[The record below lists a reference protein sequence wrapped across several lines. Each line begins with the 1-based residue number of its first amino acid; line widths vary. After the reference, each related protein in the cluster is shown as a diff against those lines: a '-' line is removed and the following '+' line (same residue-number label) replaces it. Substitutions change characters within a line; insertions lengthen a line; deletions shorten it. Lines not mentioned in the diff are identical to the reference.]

1 MNRVF
6 SGSCEAAREELDA
19 GEEDPGLGGLD
30 GRLEVLGQPPVSIEP
45 GERAL
50 DDPSAGQELEA
61 LHARGTVDDLQRP
74 AADPLQCALELGPG
88 IGAVG
93 EDVAQAGKVAGDG
106 GEHRRR
112 AVAVLD
118 LGAVDHDRDQQAAGV
133 GEDVTL
139 AALDFL
145 SGVEAPDTAA
155 FRGFYALTVDDT
167 GRRAGRA
174 ALGLARR
181 DQQLPVDLGP
191 GAVVPPEI
199 KVALHRRAWREVPG
213 QHAPWT
219 AATQ

>member
-1 MNRVF
+1 MPTSPF
-6 SGSCEAAREELDA
+6 STS
-19 GEEDPGLGGLD
+19 GGTS
-30 GRLEVLGQPPVSIEP
+30 P
-45 GERAL
+45 
-50 DDPSAGQELEA
+50 
-61 LHARGTVDDLQRP
+61 
-74 AADPLQCALELGPG
+74 
-88 IGAVG
+88 

-118 LGAVDHDRDQQAAGV
+118 VGAVDHDRDQQAAGV

-199 KVALHRRAWREVPG
+199 KLALHRRAWREVPG

>member
-1 MNRVF
+1 ML
-6 SGSCEAAREELDA
+6 ARKIQASAVSMAVSKSLA
-19 GEEDPGLGGLD
+19 SRRF
-30 GRLEVLGQPPVSIEP
+30 RLSQ

-93 EDVAQAGKVAGDG
+93 EDWRRRGKVAGDG

-133 GEDVTL
+133 G
-139 AALDFL
+139 
-145 SGVEAPDTAA
+145 
-155 FRGFYALTVDDT
+155 
-167 GRRAGRA
+167 
-174 ALGLARR
+174 
-181 DQQLPVDLGP
+181 
-191 GAVVPPEI
+191 
-199 KVALHRRAWREVPG
+199 
-213 QHAPWT
+213 
-219 AATQ
+219 

>member
-88 IGAVG
+88 IGAIG

-106 GEHRRR
+106 GEHHRR

-139 AALDFL
+139 AARDFF

-181 DQQLPVDLGP
+181 ERDHRPRAPTSSCRLTSAQ
-191 GAVVPPEI
+191 VPSSR
-199 KVALHRRAWREVPG
+199 HR
-213 QHAPWT
+213 
-219 AATQ
+219 

>member
-1 MNRVF
+1 M
-6 SGSCEAAREELDA
+6 
-19 GEEDPGLGGLD
+19 
-30 GRLEVLGQPPVSIEP
+30 
-45 GERAL
+45 
-50 DDPSAGQELEA
+50 
-61 LHARGTVDDLQRP
+61 
-74 AADPLQCALELGPG
+74 
-88 IGAVG
+88 
-93 EDVAQAGKVAGDG
+93 AGDG

-155 FRGFYALTVDDT
+155 FRGFYALTGDDT

-199 KVALHRRAWREVPG
+199 KVALHRRAWRGSPGAACAMDSRYAVGRGSRSPPRVMPSSEAVP
-213 QHAPWT
+213 ALWRE
-219 AATQ
+219 AATAPAPSILHPSGRLRSAAGRVHTSGE